1 MFASYTYRRLT
12 AAAAAAVCALA
23 LLLGFAS
30 PSPGAATPVTYHVKA
45 GDTLWSIAASHSS
58 DGDIR
63 AAIYTIRSTN
73 HLPDSSIAAG
83 QTLVLP

>member
-23 LLLGFAS
+23 LMLGFAS

-45 GDTLWSIAASHSS
+45 GDTLWSIAESRSS
-58 DGDIR
+58 GGDIR
-63 AAIYTIRSTN
+63 AAVYTIRSAN
-73 HLPDSSIAAG
+73 HLSDSSIAIG